1 MDAQAQWEGALP
13 RPLCPPWGSRGH
25 ERMLAVCRVPW
36 TSAETRGVLSV
47 QCGSEFLGSHWASA
61 SPVACDEEPG
71 GTDEAG
77 ADQVLKALCVH
88 HLRLRSCQSPLEP
101 V

>member
-25 ERMLAVCRVPW
+25 ERMLVVCRVPW
-36 TSAETRGVLSV
+36 TSAETRGLLSV

-61 SPVACDEEPG
+61 SPVACDDDDQEPG
-71 GTDEAG
+71 A
-77 ADQVLKALCVH
+77 QM
-88 HLRLRSCQSPLEP
+88 RLVQTRL
-101 V
+101 